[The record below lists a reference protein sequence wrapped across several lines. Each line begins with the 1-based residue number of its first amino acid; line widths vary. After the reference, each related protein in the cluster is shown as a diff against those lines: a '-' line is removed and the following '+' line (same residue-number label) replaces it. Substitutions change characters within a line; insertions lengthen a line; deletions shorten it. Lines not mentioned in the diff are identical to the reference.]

1 MNYNKVEICGVNT
14 SKLKVLTEKEK
25 RALLTQMKNGT
36 PQEQKKAREE
46 LINGNLRLVLS
57 VIQRFTNRGENLDDL
72 FQVGCIGLIKAI
84 DNFDISQD
92 VRFSTYGV
100 PMIIGEIRRFL
111 RDNNSVRVSRSLRD
125 TAYKAMQ
132 VKDCLLYTSFP
143 HKFFRSS
150 EQPFNHAVS
159 GNVNFLRRRHLRKT
173 GHGHDVS
180 SINHY
185 KAGTVGKLHIPD
197 GNLEALR
204 PAKQGGIIGQRILG
218 LRNANGKPVAAQ
230 RLDFLQ
236 SLLRGSRIS
245 HPIGTINFFC
255 QGLYLFRNR
264 ELAAI
269 NRCKVRRLFTSR
281 DHLLSQSL
289 AALSA
294 FGAVSYTHLDVYKRQ
309 FQKD

>member
-100 PMIIGEIRRFL
+100 PMIIGEILRFL

-125 TAYKAMQ
+125 TAGIFRRQRHYFRHGSGRRQKRRQQLAGRNRF
-132 VKDCLLYTSFP
+132 KGGHPESGAPGEKNFKPALFP
-143 HKFFRSS
+143 G
-150 EQPFNHAVS
+150 EN
-159 GNVNFLRRRHLRKT
+159 
-173 GHGHDVS
+173 
-180 SINHY
+180 
-185 KAGTVGKLHIPD
+185 PD
-197 GNLEALR
+197 GGRKGNRHFTSAGQ
-204 PAKQGGIIGQRILG
+204 PAGK
-218 LRNANGKPVAAQ
+218 GKP
-230 RLDFLQ
+230 
-236 SLLRGSRIS
+236 
-245 HPIGTINFFC
+245 GTN
-255 QGLYLFRNR
+255 
-264 ELAAI
+264 
-269 NRCKVRRLFTSR
+269 
-281 DHLLSQSL
+281 
-289 AALSA
+289 
-294 FGAVSYTHLDVYKRQ
+294 
-309 FQKD
+309 